1 MSSLNRPT
9 PVMIQGCDLSIW
21 IGPIK
26 CNSTTVNS
34 TRSYIQTDL
43 CCWVNHESQVN
54 CPLNTLFQASA
65 GFSSHWKL
73 ISPPIGYFGICSNL
87 FFHTIF
93 FVGEK
98 NSHLKKKNVG
108 IVTRWW
114 DPRYWALRIPQFHLQ
129 TSFAGIISLRWFT
142 LVEGESIWKNT
153 SKMLWHV
160 EGPY

>member
-1 MSSLNRPT
+1 
-9 PVMIQGCDLSIW
+9 MIQGCDLSIW

-98 NSHLKKKNVG
+98 KLPFLKKKCWHSNSLVRPQILGFENTPVPSTNEFRWHHFPAMIYTCGRGIHLKKHIENVVACG
-108 IVTRWW
+108 RALLK
-114 DPRYWALRIPQFHLQ
+114 PRIK
-129 TSFAGIISLRWFT
+129 G
-142 LVEGESIWKNT
+142 
-153 SKMLWHV
+153 
-160 EGPY
+160 

>member
-1 MSSLNRPT
+1 
-9 PVMIQGCDLSIW
+9 MIQGCDLSIW

-34 TRSYIQTDL
+34 TWSYIQTDL

-73 ISPPIGYFGICSNL
+73 INSPHPLAISGYVPILIFPHHL
-87 FFHTIF
+87 FCWGKKLQF
-93 FVGEK
+93 F
-98 NSHLKKKNVG
+98 KNVG

-129 TSFAGIISLRWFT
+129 TSFAGIISLRWST

-153 SKMLWHV
+153 SKMLCHV